1 MEYRSIADARTLDG
15 LRLILTAGVP
25 GPWSE
30 SAKAVFRARGVPYT
44 PIEQELGGD
53 NEEQVSWLG
62 IRNAP
67 VALYNDEKPRSGWA
81 EILFLAERL
90 GSGPSL
96 IPEDPFD
103 RALMFGLAHEIAGED
118 GLGWCRRLLIVSG
131 PIEAGPEHPAHG
143 FARFFGDNYGYT
155 PGAAVAA
162 AKRSTDILN
171 LLSGQLARQQE
182 AGKRYLV
189 GDALSAVDIYWVA
202 FANMID
208 PLPHSLCP
216 MSDDFR
222 AMYSGSP
229 PEVRAAASPALLAHR
244 DFVAEQAYELPF
256 AF

>member
-118 GLGWCRRLLIVSG
+118 GLGWCRRLLM
-131 PIEAGPEHPAHG
+131 
-143 FARFFGDNYGYT
+143 
-155 PGAAVAA
+155 
-162 AKRSTDILN
+162 RS
-171 LLSGQLARQQE
+171 
-182 AGKRYLV
+182 
-189 GDALSAVDIYWVA
+189 
-202 FANMID
+202 
-208 PLPHSLCP
+208 
-216 MSDDFR
+216 
-222 AMYSGSP
+222 
-229 PEVRAAASPALLAHR
+229 
-244 DFVAEQAYELPF
+244 
-256 AF
+256 